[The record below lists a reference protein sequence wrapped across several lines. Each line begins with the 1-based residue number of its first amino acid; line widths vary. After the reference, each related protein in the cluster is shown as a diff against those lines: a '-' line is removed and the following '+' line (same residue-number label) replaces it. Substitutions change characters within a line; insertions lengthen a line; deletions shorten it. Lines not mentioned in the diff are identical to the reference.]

1 MCVKNGNSKQ
11 KNTRFFCSFVCPEVF
26 VFFLVPLFPISG
38 RHWCF
43 FFFSFLFHWV
53 CVCNDSEL
61 SNLSAEYTNKWDS
74 PCPPVQ
80 LLPFADIMLLYREFL
95 PTTPPAAWR
104 LLKLS
109 TSQNFH
115 CSHQASCN
123 QVSCWQWRCYK
134 AFLFTISNKYKCFF
148 FLKSSGRNTQT
159 QSFSFFSTQSTSLK
173 TFVL

>member
-1 MCVKNGNSKQ
+1 METVNKKIPA
-11 KNTRFFCSFVCPEVF
+11 SFVALCVQRF
-26 VFFLVPLFPISG
+26 LFSFSYHCFLFLVDTG
-38 RHWCF
+38 VF
-43 FFFSFLFHWV
+43 FFFFLFSFTGR
-53 CVCNDSEL
+53 VCNDSEL